1 MSQAFFT
8 LLLFLCISIQNVS
21 GGRLMV
27 EVNGK
32 NSTLGKRWLE
42 IQDKIWRELGKDPIQ
57 KSLRT
62 AKLLKL
68 TEINSIYRQVRDEM
82 ETNEDI
88 VFIANIGKHEMIG
101 KTILRFKVPAKYF
114 ENENKVKWAALC
126 LPRRFAATTIPGC
139 LTVSSGKF
147 IRRRT
152 TFNVQRTY
160 NNEKGWPCYNM
171 IKAFH
176 QKFPIDGTLLQRLHL
191 RHAFLKLTLQQSTPN
206 MQKDILPVLH
216 IQAIRKPRRK
226 RGIDCGTGSQ
236 RRCCR
241 APLKISF
248 KDIGYANII
257 LAPASF
263 DAYVCTGQCGTF
275 SRHTST
281 RVNVVKDYNSFRN
294 RNEKSGLVKFCCT
307 ATKTSA
313 LTVLLK
319 DGKFVF
325 SKKISGMV
333 IEECSCN

>member
-1 MSQAFFT
+1 MPY
-8 LLLFLCISIQNVS
+8 V
-21 GGRLMV
+21 
-27 EVNGK
+27 
-32 NSTLGKRWLE
+32 
-42 IQDKIWRELGKDPIQ
+42 
-57 KSLRT
+57 
-62 AKLLKL
+62 LLKRHRTKQL
-68 TEINSIYRQVRDEM
+68 SLAAGIFCYCDATSLNQVPPMLD
-82 ETNEDI
+82 D
-88 VFIANIGKHEMIG
+88 A
-101 KTILRFKVPAKYF
+101 LRHD
-114 ENENKVKWAALC
+114 ALRHDASRHDASRHDASRHDASRHDASRHDASC
-126 LPRRFAATTIPGC
+126 HDALFCVG
-139 LTVSSGKF
+139 
-147 IRRRT
+147 
-152 TFNVQRTY
+152 
-160 NNEKGWPCYNM
+160 
-171 IKAFH
+171 
-176 QKFPIDGTLLQRLHL
+176 
-191 RHAFLKLTLQQSTPN
+191 HAFLKLTLQQSTPN